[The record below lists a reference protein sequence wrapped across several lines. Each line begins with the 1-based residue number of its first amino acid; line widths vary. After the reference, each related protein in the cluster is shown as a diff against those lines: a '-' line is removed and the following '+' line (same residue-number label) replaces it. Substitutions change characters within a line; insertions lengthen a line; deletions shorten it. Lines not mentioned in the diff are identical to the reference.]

1 MTERTGQGRTGQ
13 GMEGILHE
21 LSIGGG
27 WVGGEGVHMAR
38 LESLLQKKKSGFRSW
53 QRVTPHASACLQV
66 HRFLRVGVFEIALA

>member
-1 MTERTGQGRTGQ
+1 MTERTGQHMTGQ

-38 LESLLQKKKSGFRSW
+38 LESLLQKKIWVPFMAAGE
-53 QRVTPHASACLQV
+53 ASCICMFVGPPLFTCRCL
-66 HRFLRVGVFEIALA
+66 